1 MLPRLKPANQQQAN
15 QASQPSKPTKANQP
29 SQPAAQPKPAS
40 QPQPAVKPA
49 KPEKSAKQLAHEELM
64 KANMEAAAKRRAEK
78 AAAHAAK
85 MAELAARQ
93 GGSVLTN
100 AVQTGTDAT

>member
-1 MLPRLKPANQQQAN
+1 
-15 QASQPSKPTKANQP
+15 
-29 SQPAAQPKPAS
+29 
-40 QPQPAVKPA
+40 
-49 KPEKSAKQLAHEELM
+49 M

-100 AVQTGTDAT
+100 AVQTGADAT